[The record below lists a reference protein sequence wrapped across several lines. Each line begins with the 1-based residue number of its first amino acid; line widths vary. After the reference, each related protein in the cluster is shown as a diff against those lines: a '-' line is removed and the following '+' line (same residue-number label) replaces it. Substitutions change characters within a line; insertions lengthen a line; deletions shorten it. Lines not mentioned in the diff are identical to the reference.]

1 MIQKLFKKL
10 KQIYIADWFVLF
22 YAQTFEKNVRNFDF
36 KFFDNMMKLF
46 LFFQKININ
55 IIISKY

>member
-10 KQIYIADWFVLF
+10 KQIFIADWFVLS

-36 KFFDNMMKLF
+36 KFTDNMMKLF